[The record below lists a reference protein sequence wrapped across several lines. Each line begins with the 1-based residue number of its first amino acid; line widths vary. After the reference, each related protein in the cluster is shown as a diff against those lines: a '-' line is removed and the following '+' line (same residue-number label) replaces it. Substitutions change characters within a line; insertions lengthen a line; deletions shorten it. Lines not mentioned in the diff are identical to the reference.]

1 MVYTFTPPLHWCE
14 ALPES
19 VSGRA
24 VVTGKVSFDSAVDG
38 LDNVDS
44 VDRMCFPDLLGNCQI
59 NVQEFMPN
67 IMQGLLQ
74 FCDLVI

>member
-1 MVYTFTPPLHWCE
+1 MGAQTKVQTFNLFLPLRVYFYESSTCPL
-14 ALPES
+14 S
-19 VSGRA
+19 
-24 VVTGKVSFDSAVDG
+24 TTVDG

-67 IMQGLLQ
+67 IMQDLLQ